1 MKISKKPKGKELEEE
16 EKEEEEGLSSDESD
30 EEHSSKQIEESSLQ
44 SAGRKGPSRN
54 SKDSASAK
62 IALQLSEINEKSQ
75 PTRKKSS
82 RDTSVTDMLSELKI

>member
-1 MKISKKPKGKELEEE
+1 MKISKKPKVKELEEE
-16 EKEEEEGLSSDESD
+16 EEEEEEGLSSDESD

-44 SAGRKGPSRN
+44 STGRKGPSRN
-54 SKDSASAK
+54 SKDSASTK
-62 IALQLSEINEKSQ
+62 IALQLSESNEKSQ